1 MDNPTNTL
9 TLKEVLEK
17 RAEELKQIQSSQ
29 DKRKKVEKYIRIM
42 ASTKDDT
49 QRTNLGIKLTKLLK
63 KYNQE

>member
-1 MDNPTNTL
+1 MDNTTKRL

-42 ASTKDDT
+42 AATKDDT